1 MLRRYKYSTLALCVV
16 LATGCVT
23 RSEFPE
29 PEVQVP
35 QTWQSSQQVTSNQ
48 SSSEL
53 SSENASPA
61 ISHWWTSFNDEQLNQ
76 LVEKVLATN
85 SDLAI
90 ATLTLKQAR
99 LEANLAGRDLYPDLS
114 GSVSADGSRY
124 LDSGVSSESYQTGLS
139 VSYEVDLWGK
149 LSAAA
154 DESEWTAL
162 ASLEEREATAQSLVA
177 TTAQLYW
184 QIGYLNHRIEL
195 SNSDIAD
202 ATDTLKQAQSQ
213 FNNGSVTRLNVLE
226 AERSLAGLE
235 ATHRDYLQQLTEA
248 QNAFA
253 ILFDQAPQQ
262 MVKEIKALPEGALPE
277 IASGVPADVLSRRPD
292 IKQALYELKATFA
305 AKDSADA
312 AYFPTLTL
320 TGALGGS
327 SEQLRN
333 LLSDPL
339 GSIGADL
346 TMPFLNWNTMQI
358 NQDIAQVKYES
369 AIISY
374 RKALYTA
381 FQDVDNALSARENYQ
396 YQEEKLQKQYD
407 SAAEAAR
414 IYASQYKYGAIDIT
428 TLLDAQD
435 NERSAKASL
444 LENRYNQLVNLTTIY
459 QSLGGEDLVPLE
471 ESDNTEQ

>member
-35 QTWQSSQQVTSNQ
+35 QSWQSTKQA
-48 SSSEL
+48 SSEQV
-53 SSENASPA
+53 STNENATPV
-61 ISHWWTSFNDEQLNQ
+61 INRWWTSFNDEQLNQ

-99 LEANLAGRDLYPDLS
+99 LQANLAGRDLYPDLS
-114 GSVSADGSRY
+114 GNVSTDGSRY
-124 LDSGVSSESYQTGLS
+124 LDSGASSESYQTGLS

-184 QIGYLNHRIEL
+184 QIGYLNQRIEL

-213 FNNGSVTRLNVLE
+213 FSNGSVTRLNVLE
-226 AERSLAGLE
+226 AERTLAGLE

-262 MVKEIKALPEGALPE
+262 MLKEIKALPEGDLPE

-414 IYASQYKYGAIDIT
+414 IYASQYKYGAISIT

-459 QSLGGEDLVPLE
+459 RSLGGDDVIPQSTAET
-471 ESDNTEQ
+471 SQQ